1 MFFCRLF
8 FRHRIVWNVSVGT
21 ALCVG
26 IIAAQYSFD
35 TLKSQQPKPPLR
47 LIPAPVMR
55 ATDIGLHSATAA
67 FFWVGVI
74 QRFVT
79 LAGDRLNGLAAH
91 IRVIND
97 LDPKFSYPYAFA
109 ALVLPASDRADEAIP
124 IAKAGLERA
133 DPDWQIP
140 YYLAV
145 NYHIYLKDRKNAAIY
160 MNVAAATP
168 GAPANVKYV
177 AATYGNRQDL
187 RQQTRAIWAAIY
199 ENSKDEIAQQQAEAH
214 IKHIDT
220 LDFLE
225 KAASVFKQRLGR
237 YPKTL
242 DELVTQKILKAIP
255 PNPLGLPY
263 DTKGDGKVFS
273 KFEMQ

>member
-1 MFFCRLF
+1 MIRLQNIG
-8 FRHRIVWNVSVGT
+8 RGAIGVAVC
-21 ALCVG
+21 AG
-26 IIAAQYSFD
+26 IIATQFSFD
-35 TLKSQQPKPPLR
+35 VLKNRQPRAPLL
-47 LIPAPVMR
+47 LIPSPVMR
-55 ATDIGLHSATAA
+55 VTDMGLHSATAA

-79 LAGDRLNGLAAH
+79 LAADRLNGLAAH
-91 IRVIND
+91 IRIIND

-109 ALVLPASDRADEAIP
+109 TLVLPGGDRVDEAIP
-124 IAKAGLERA
+124 IAKAGLAVA

-145 NYHIYLKDRKNAAIY
+145 DYHIYLKDRKNAAIY
-160 MNVAAATP
+160 MNIASRTP

-187 RQQTRAIWAAIY
+187 RSQTRAIWVSIS
-199 ENSKDEIAQQQAEAH
+199 ENSKDEIVQQQAEAH
-214 IKHIDT
+214 IKRIDT

-225 KAASVFKQRLGR
+225 QAAKLFKERTGR

-242 DELVTQKILKAIP
+242 DELVTKSILKAIP
-255 PNPLGLPY
+255 PDPFGLPY

-273 KFEMQ
+273 KFEVQ

>member
-1 MFFCRLF
+1 MIRLQKIS
-8 FRHRIVWNVSVGT
+8 RVVISV
-21 ALCVG
+21 AVCAA

-35 TLKSQQPKPPLR
+35 VLKNRRARVPLF
-47 LIPAPVMR
+47 LIPAPVVR

-79 LAGDRLNGLAAH
+79 LAGDRLNGLAGH
-91 IRVIND
+91 IRIIND

-109 ALVLPASDRADEAIP
+109 ALVLPASDHTEDAIS

-145 NYHIYLKDRKNAAIY
+145 TYHIYLKDRKNAAIY

-168 GAPANVKYV
+168 GAPPNVKYV

-187 RQQTRAIWAAIY
+187 RAQTRAIWVSIY

-214 IKHIDT
+214 IKHIDIF
-220 LDFLE
+220 DFLE
-225 KAASVFKQRLGR
+225 KAAKLFKERTGQ

-255 PNPLGLPY
+255 PDPLGLPY

-273 KFEMQ
+273 KFEK